1 MTELTIRP
9 YGAVDAKSYIP
20 GAEACRDDGEE
31 VDDSEDD
38 KKKGG
43 SDGNESSDGW
53 VDVSHSE
60 DGGDSD
66 SDIESD
72 DQEESDDEDE
82 EEEEQEDEEGS
93 DDAAV
98 SADDDEGSD
107 EEGEEEEEDEE
118 DDSGSE
124 SDDESEETDRPFI
137 LSKRDKKKQKR
148 IKRNLKSMQKRPEL
162 AAEDVS
168 VVEERRQKAAEVS
181 LSRILT
187 DKDFI
192 RIDAAQ
198 VKKQLEV
205 AKAQRKRT
213 IADDLD
219 DSIKRYVRNSITF
232 NTISLF
238 VPSPSLPLSRRLLL
252 RLS

>member
-31 VDDSEDD
+31 VDDSKDD

-66 SDIESD
+66 SDSESD
-72 DQEESDDEDE
+72 DQEESDDEDDE

-98 SADDDEGSD
+98 SAEDDESSD
-107 EEGEEEEEDEE
+107 EEGEEEEDEEEEEE
-118 DDSGSE
+118 DDNGSE
-124 SDDESEETDRPFI
+124 SDDESEETDRPFV

-205 AKAQRKRT
+205 AKAQRKRK

-219 DSIKRYVRNSITF
+219 DSIKRYVRKF
-232 NTISLF
+232 NHL
-238 VPSPSLPLSRRLLL
+238 
-252 RLS
+252 